1 MPEAMRNR
9 DCRKEPKISTRRDQ
23 RAYDH
28 CDRGCHSCTSLKSR
42 TDNQDCDGL
51 SVGDLLPQSQKI
63 NNDIVGKGS
72 EIKKINNDIVGKGSE
87 IKKINNDI
95 VGKGSEIKKINN
107 DIVGKGSEI
116 KKINT
121 DIVGKGSEIKKIN
134 NDIVDKGSEIKKI
147 NTDIVG
153 KGSEIK
159 KINTDIVGKGSEIND
174 LSRVCF
180 RELIHHHHHQVPDLE
195 QTLATMP
202 LQTSL
207 SSDNFKK
214 FKPLLCPPVAELQR
228 LSRNVI
234 RCLPLSRLPST
245 LPVKDKNS
253 KPLRLHTCPKNSI
266 CLFLIVFNSDL

>member
-1 MPEAMRNR
+1 MTLDSHLKRSIGSS
-9 DCRKEPKISTRRDQ
+9 KELLPDDPCSMLKYYTRREED
-23 RAYDH
+23 
-28 CDRGCHSCTSLKSR
+28 
-42 TDNQDCDGL
+42 
-51 SVGDLLPQSQKI
+51 
-63 NNDIVGKGS
+63 
-72 EIKKINNDIVGKGSE
+72 
-87 IKKINNDI
+87 
-95 VGKGSEIKKINN
+95 
-107 DIVGKGSEI
+107 
-116 KKINT
+116 
-121 DIVGKGSEIKKIN
+121 
-134 NDIVDKGSEIKKI
+134 
-147 NTDIVG
+147 
-153 KGSEIK
+153 
-159 KINTDIVGKGSEIND
+159 
-174 LSRVCF
+174 
-180 RELIHHHHHQVPDLE
+180 HHHHHQVPDLE

>member
-1 MPEAMRNR
+1 METSDEWHYFVSLNFYKEIENESTEAEYFGAAILLYYHYNFFIFVT
-9 DCRKEPKISTRRDQ
+9 RKKNALTRRWPNHH
-23 RAYDH
+23 RVNATRVISYP
-28 CDRGCHSCTSLKSR
+28 RRIS
-42 TDNQDCDGL
+42 
-51 SVGDLLPQSQKI
+51 I
-63 NNDIVGKGS
+63 DITAGY
-72 EIKKINNDIVGKGSE
+72 
-87 IKKINNDI
+87 
-95 VGKGSEIKKINN
+95 
-107 DIVGKGSEI
+107 
-116 KKINT
+116 
-121 DIVGKGSEIKKIN
+121 
-134 NDIVDKGSEIKKI
+134 
-147 NTDIVG
+147 
-153 KGSEIK
+153 
-159 KINTDIVGKGSEIND
+159 
-174 LSRVCF
+174 
-180 RELIHHHHHQVPDLE
+180 HHHHHQVPDLE

>member
-1 MPEAMRNR
+1 MKIIILRNL
-9 DCRKEPKISTRRDQ
+9 KIVWYCYCNSYLRS
-23 RAYDH
+23 AENYYLAL
-28 CDRGCHSCTSLKSR
+28 LKV
-42 TDNQDCDGL
+42 T
-51 SVGDLLPQSQKI
+51 VGYH
-63 NNDIVGKGS
+63 
-72 EIKKINNDIVGKGSE
+72 
-87 IKKINNDI
+87 
-95 VGKGSEIKKINN
+95 
-107 DIVGKGSEI
+107 
-116 KKINT
+116 
-121 DIVGKGSEIKKIN
+121 
-134 NDIVDKGSEIKKI
+134 
-147 NTDIVG
+147 
-153 KGSEIK
+153 
-159 KINTDIVGKGSEIND
+159 
-174 LSRVCF
+174 
-180 RELIHHHHHQVPDLE
+180 HHHHHQVPDLE

>member
-1 MPEAMRNR
+1 MICCFFFFITI
-9 DCRKEPKISTRRDQ
+9 DF
-23 RAYDH
+23 
-28 CDRGCHSCTSLKSR
+28 HSSLKSGPS
-42 TDNQDCDGL
+42 TKYSLGEYFFSIFFCLFEAMSTKALLCVFNMVQSL
-51 SVGDLLPQSQKI
+51 SMPNFKALDTIVLI
-63 NNDIVGKGS
+63 NGHTKSKMASARLGFFS
-72 EIKKINNDIVGKGSE
+72 
-87 IKKINNDI
+87 
-95 VGKGSEIKKINN
+95 
-107 DIVGKGSEI
+107 
-116 KKINT
+116 
-121 DIVGKGSEIKKIN
+121 
-134 NDIVDKGSEIKKI
+134 
-147 NTDIVG
+147 
-153 KGSEIK
+153 
-159 KINTDIVGKGSEIND
+159 
-174 LSRVCF
+174 
-180 RELIHHHHHQVPDLE
+180 HHHHQVPDLE